1 MLSLR
6 AEDACLV
13 LAPEIGGSI
22 LGWTL
27 GSHPILRR
35 TPPEALITGNAR
47 GMACFPLI
55 PYSNRIAGRCF
66 RHDGVN
72 HDLTANFGDHPHSIH
87 GIGWQ
92 YPWQVDEVGPAM
104 ASLSLTHLAQGSA
117 SRDWPFPF
125 RAIQTFHLSADTLH
139 ILLKIQNL
147 NHRPAPA
154 GLGLHPF
161 FPARHRPILHFAADS
176 VWTNNADMLPD
187 ELVSLPEAWDHHGG
201 LPVGSTALDNCFA
214 DWRGRADI
222 SWALPGPVLSIEATA
237 LFRHLVVFTPPG
249 ADFFCVEPVSHM
261 NNALNHME
269 IADHG
274 MHILEPGQSL
284 QGEIRFRILDL

>member
-1 MLSLR
+1 
-6 AEDACLV
+6 
-13 LAPEIGGSI
+13 
-22 LGWTL
+22 
-27 GSHPILRR
+27 
-35 TPPEALITGNAR
+35 
-47 GMACFPLI
+47 
-55 PYSNRIAGRCF
+55 
-66 RHDGVN
+66 
-72 HDLTANFGDHPHSIH
+72 
-87 GIGWQ
+87 
-92 YPWQVDEVGPAM
+92 
-104 ASLSLTHLAQGSA
+104 
-117 SRDWPFPF
+117 
-125 RAIQTFHLSADTLH
+125 
-139 ILLKIQNL
+139 
-147 NHRPAPA
+147 
-154 GLGLHPF
+154 
-161 FPARHRPILHFAADS
+161 
-176 VWTNNADMLPD
+176 MLPD
-187 ELVSLPEAWDHHGG
+187 ERISLPEAWDHHGG